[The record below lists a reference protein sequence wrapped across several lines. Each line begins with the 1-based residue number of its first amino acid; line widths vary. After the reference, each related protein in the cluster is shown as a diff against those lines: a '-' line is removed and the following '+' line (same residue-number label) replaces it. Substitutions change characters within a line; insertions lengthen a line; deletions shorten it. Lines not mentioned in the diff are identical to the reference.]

1 MSCVRKGRT
10 DPGIRT
16 QENIRVQTMLILF
29 YECDDYVL
37 QILTLTD
44 TKILSYNLSI
54 RFVFLSELKLVFSE
68 IKITV
73 FPL

>member
-1 MSCVRKGRT
+1 
-10 DPGIRT
+10 
-16 QENIRVQTMLILF
+16 MLILF
-29 YECDDYVL
+29 HECDDYVL

-44 TKILSYNLSI
+44 TNIFSYDLSI
-54 RFVFLSELKLVFSE
+54 RLVFLSELKLVFSE

>member
-1 MSCVRKGRT
+1 
-10 DPGIRT
+10 
-16 QENIRVQTMLILF
+16 MLILF
-29 YECDDYVL
+29 HECDDYVV
-37 QILTLTD
+37 QMLTLTD

-54 RFVFLSELKLVFSE
+54 RFVFLSELKVVFSE